1 MFYRQSRDLEN
12 TRVEQTCER
21 INYLLFVRILKA
33 PICYSHGNLVKT
45 FIKFKFCEY
54 HCQNLV
60 LILVKVKAWKLNS
73 KTLELTRFE
82 TSMKPKFWTKS
93 SANKI
98 EFKTY
103 TIKRLSFKKFKNRL
117 ILLMLNRITRFAS
130 QNSETKL
137 PNIFHWKKWSAINR
151 FLFNCKS
158 FDLETFSLV
167 LFFFAA
173 F

>member
-1 MFYRQSRDLEN
+1 MRKSINRPIRGSIKPLVLQNPLFMFYRQSRDLEN

-45 FIKFKFCEY
+45 FIKFKFCDY

-73 KTLELTRFE
+73 KILKLTLFE
-82 TSMKPKFWTKS
+82 TNMKPKFWTKS

-103 TIKRLSFKKFKNRL
+103 TIKRLSFKKFKNRMIFCCLTDHKIL
-117 ILLMLNRITRFAS
+117 I
-130 QNSETKL
+130 TK
-137 PNIFHWKKWSAINR
+137 
-151 FLFNCKS
+151 
-158 FDLETFSLV
+158 
-167 LFFFAA
+167 
-173 F
+173 

>member
-73 KTLELTRFE
+73 NILKLTLFE
-82 TSMKPKFWTKS
+82 TSMEPKFWTKS
-93 SANKI
+93 SDNKI

-103 TIKRLSFKKFKNRL
+103 CTPSKDCLLRSLKIEWYFWCLTESQDSHHKIVKQNCRTSFIEKNDQQL
-117 ILLMLNRITRFAS
+117 IVF
-130 QNSETKL
+130 
-137 PNIFHWKKWSAINR
+137 
-151 FLFNCKS
+151 
-158 FDLETFSLV
+158 FSIANPLI
-167 LFFFAA
+167 
-173 F
+173 